1 MHISYKPLWHTLLER
16 DMRKEDLRLAA
27 GMTTNMIA
35 NMSKEGKHISMDTL
49 ARICETLNC
58 EITDVIELV
67 PDEPA
72 STGGKE
78 HERTETKNHG
88 KRNLLYPC
96 RRLLYPGFE
105 AAKGTPPYWKVRTD
119 AQGIFK
125 GSPPSQIEHIDLD
138 RGVMDIPCRPER
150 TGTGTVRHHHR
161 ADERCRGRDRG
172 IETNPRNGMGA
183 ALQ

>member
-1 MHISYKPLWHTLLER
+1 
-16 DMRKEDLRLAA
+16 
-27 GMTTNMIA
+27 MTTNMIA

-67 PDEPA
+67 SDSPA

-78 HERTETKNHG
+78 HAGKTKNNG
-88 KRNLLYPC
+88 KRIDYILSEITYP
-96 RRLLYPGFE
+96 RFE
-105 AAKGTPPYWKVRTD
+105 AAGGTPPYRKVRTD
-119 AQGIFK
+119 APGVFK
-125 GSPPSQIEHIDLD
+125 RSPPSQIEHLDLD

-150 TGTGTVRHHHR
+150 TGTGTVRHHHG
-161 ADERCRGRDRG
+161 ADESCRGRDRG
-172 IETNPRNGMGA
+172 IEAYLSNGMGA